1 MPRRGITA
9 YDLLISCPGDVN
21 EFIDVIRDCID
32 NFNRIL
38 GSVNNMEVVAKHWS
52 TDSYPQSGGKPQEL
66 LNQQFVREC
75 DAAVALFWT
84 KFGTPTDKYG
94 SGTEEEI
101 EEMLSFNKQ
110 VFMYFFD
117 KPVNPSSIDMDQYK
131 KVEEFKTKYKDRGI
145 YSVVKDEQELRQ
157 QFTNHLAMYFLPIIM
172 KDRGESV
179 SFEKKSIPI
188 LKVRDINSEDE
199 SVAILQYTA
208 FSECKLVKDK
218 AQNIID
224 KILSIQKES
233 LPKREGMDVKI
244 SEEVSIVDS
253 QVDFTPILET
263 KNYMLGKLL
272 DVDIPDTWKGEITE
286 FADKNG
292 VELEEQFWN
301 LGNLKRSEMVL
312 ASLFNDGLILEGTAK
327 EKERYKTVEKLYWD
341 ILEYKEY
348 ISFFSSVDQ
357 NGYVELVVTNI
368 GSTFDEDVDVKI
380 HIKKKCICKEKE
392 IAVPGINIIE
402 EIMKMQFCEYVFQ
415 IKCDDTI
422 DKYNGYP
429 KKIFDYAP
437 IDIPRPFNG
446 KSVQEEYNE
455 NKEEYVN
462 GLEDIFCYKY
472 YEKAEEDILAFH
484 IDYLKHNTA
493 MAFPSVLI
501 FKDVPETVNYEISS
515 KHIPDIIKGTIQI
528 KKL

>member
-38 GSVNNMEVVAKHWS
+38 GSVNSMEIVAKHWS

-66 LNQQFVREC
+66 LNQQFVRDC

-101 EEMLSFNKQ
+101 EEMLASNKQ
-110 VFMYFFD
+110 VFMYFLD
-117 KPVNPSSIDMDQYK
+117 KLVNPSSIDMEQYK
-131 KVEEFKTKYKDRGI
+131 KVEEFKAKYKDRGI
-145 YSVVKDEQELRQ
+145 YFIVKDEQELRQ

-172 KDRGESV
+172 KDRGESI

-199 SVAILQYTA
+199 SVAILQHTA
-208 FSECKLVKDK
+208 FSECKLVADK
-218 AQNIID
+218 AQ
-224 KILSIQKES
+224 
-233 LPKREGMDVKI
+233 
-244 SEEVSIVDS
+244 SIVDKIHS
-253 QVDFTPILET
+253 IPKEYLSKREDAGVEENRETSVINGQTDYTQMLEV
-263 KNYMLGKLL
+263 KDYILGKLV
-272 DVDIPDTWKGEITE
+272 DVDIPDLWKGEIIE
-286 FADKNG
+286 FADKHG
-292 VELEEQFWN
+292 MELEESFWN
-301 LGNLKRSEMVL
+301 LGNLKRSEML
-312 ASLFNDGLILEGTAK
+312 RASLFGDGLILEGTDK
-327 EKERYKTVEKLYWD
+327 EKERYKFMEELYWD

-348 ISFFSSVDQ
+348 ITFFSSIDQ
-357 NGYVELVVTNI
+357 MGYVELAVTNI

-380 HIKKKCICKEKE
+380 YIKKKCVCKEKE

-415 IKCDDTI
+415 IECDDTI
-422 DKYNGYP
+422 DKYSGYP
-429 KKIFDYAP
+429 IKNFDYVP

-446 KSVQEEYNE
+446 KSAQEEYNE
-455 NKEEYVN
+455 NKEEYVSE
-462 GLEDIFCYKY
+462 LEDIFCYKY
-472 YEKAEEDILAFH
+472 YEKEEEDILTFH

-501 FKDVPETVNYEISS
+501 FKDVPEAVNYEISS

>member
-1 MPRRGITA
+1 
-9 YDLLISCPGDVN
+9 
-21 EFIDVIRDCID
+21 
-32 NFNRIL
+32 
-38 GSVNNMEVVAKHWS
+38 
-52 TDSYPQSGGKPQEL
+52 
-66 LNQQFVREC
+66 
-75 DAAVALFWT
+75 
-84 KFGTPTDKYG
+84 
-94 SGTEEEI
+94 
-101 EEMLSFNKQ
+101 
-110 VFMYFFD
+110 MYFLD

-157 QFTNHLAMYFLPIIM
+157 QFTNHLAMYFLPVIM

-179 SFEKKSIPI
+179 PFEKKSIPI

-199 SVAILQYTA
+199 SVAILQHTA

-218 AQNIID
+218 AQKIID
-224 KILSIQKES
+224 KIHSIQKEY
-233 LPKREGMDVKI
+233 LPKREDMDVEENGETSIIGDQTAHAKMAEIKDYILGTLVDVNI
-244 SEEVSIVDS
+244 SE
-253 QVDFTPILET
+253 L
-263 KNYMLGKLL
+263 
-272 DVDIPDTWKGEITE
+272 WKDEITE

-292 VELEEQFWN
+292 IELEEAFWN
-301 LGNLKRSEMVL
+301 LGNLKRSEMVH
-312 ASLFNDGLILEGTAK
+312 ASLFGDGLILEGTDK
-327 EKERYKTVEKLYWD
+327 EKERYRFMEKLYWD
-341 ILEYKEY
+341 VIEHKEY
-348 ISFFSSVDQ
+348 ITFFSSIDQ
-357 NGYVELVVTNI
+357 SGYVELVVTNI

-415 IKCDDTI
+415 IECDETI
-422 DKYNGYP
+422 DKYSGYP
-429 KKIFDYAP
+429 IKNFDYAP

-462 GLEDIFCYKY
+462 GLEGIFCYKY
-472 YEKAEEDILAFH
+472 YEKKEEDILAFH

-501 FKDVPETVNYEISS
+501 FKDVPETVDYEISS

-528 KKL
+528 KKE